1 MLADGFPSQNGEDG
15 GQRGQGVHSVY
26 ETKMID
32 RFATD
37 LVTAIATKVAQLEPL
52 PEVTSGAGAAIK
64 ATRPGTGH
72 SQSKKQSQTKRFC
85 IADIFRRAP
94 NYPTQRIGF

>member
-32 RFATD
+32 RFATSEH
-37 LVTAIATKVAQLEPL
+37 LSACQCPICHPELAGEQNIMLLGGEFVGYYQLNAHTLPEPL
-52 PEVTSGAGAAIK
+52 PDTSYWIEG
-64 ATRPGTGH
+64 
-72 SQSKKQSQTKRFC
+72 
-85 IADIFRRAP
+85 
-94 NYPTQRIGF
+94 